1 MTPKEIKELRVK
13 LGISQ
18 QAFSNAV
25 GVTVGTVNRWER
37 GLCKPSPIAF
47 NIIKRLQGDRK

>member
-1 MTPKEIKELRVK
+1 MTPQEIKEIRLR

-37 GLCKPSPIAF
+37 GLSKPSPIAF
-47 NIIKRLQGDRK
+47 NVIKRLKGEKK